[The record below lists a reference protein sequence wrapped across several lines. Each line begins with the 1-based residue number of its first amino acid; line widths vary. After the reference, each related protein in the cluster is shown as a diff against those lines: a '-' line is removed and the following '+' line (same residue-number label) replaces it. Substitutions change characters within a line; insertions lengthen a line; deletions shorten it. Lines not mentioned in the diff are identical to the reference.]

1 MTANPAP
8 LVTREALQAFTQCLV
23 KHFAP
28 EQVILFG
35 SQARGEAR
43 WDSDADILVVMPFEG
58 QPQDTVKGMR
68 NTCEPAF
75 PLDLH
80 LRRPEEIARRYRWGD
95 PFIREALNHGVMLH
109 GEGLAVALCPGDG
122 GPMTNAEATP
132 GARVHTPTRNPVVN
146 EWIARAERH
155 WRMAEQMADL
165 TVSYQ
170 SGLFLAQLCLETYL
184 RAALIAQGVDSRKC
198 RDLQILSDRLRVPI
212 PGWQPNP
219 ETLNTLTQGAIAYL
233 HPCEDH
239 PEPTQDGAWAIAH
252 AGPLRACLRGWFDSL
267 EELN

>member
-1 MTANPAP
+1 MTANTAP
-8 LVTREALQAFTQCLV
+8 LVTREALQAFTQRLV

-80 LRRPEEIARRYRWGD
+80 LRRPEEIAPRYRWGD

-109 GEGLAVALCPGDG
+109 GEGLPNALCPCDG
-122 GPMTNAEATP
+122 GPVSNANATP

-198 RDLQILSDRLRVPI
+198 
-212 PGWQPNP
+212 
-219 ETLNTLTQGAIAYL
+219 
-233 HPCEDH
+233 
-239 PEPTQDGAWAIAH
+239 PEPTHDGAWAIAH

>member
-1 MTANPAP
+1 
-8 LVTREALQAFTQCLV
+8 
-23 KHFAP
+23 
-28 EQVILFG
+28 
-35 SQARGEAR
+35 
-43 WDSDADILVVMPFEG
+43 
-58 QPQDTVKGMR
+58 
-68 NTCEPAF
+68 
-75 PLDLH
+75 
-80 LRRPEEIARRYRWGD
+80 
-95 PFIREALNHGVMLH
+95 MLH
-109 GEGLAVALCPGDG
+109 GEGLPDTLCPGDG
-122 GPMTNAEATP
+122 GPVSNANATP

-219 ETLNTLTQGAIAYL
+219 ETLNTLTQGAITYL
-233 HPCEDH
+233 HPCEGH

-252 AGPLRACLRGWFDSL
+252 AGCGNRWRGARRTRP
-267 EELN
+267 